1 MPTPTIKRTLFGG
14 ASVRFVNSGVF
25 EQGAT
30 ATDPVTFP
38 TGAREGDLLVV
49 LWENITD
56 GIPNTPPSLPNGS
69 RNFSTV
75 YYNLKVAGV
84 FNIGLYYAVLTAA
97 DIATGTF
104 TPGGN
109 ANVDAQ
115 YIMLIYRGP
124 KALSTSYVAVNAA
137 SAATSVD
144 LTALTLG
151 SSPGGATA
159 GVLAI
164 VTTEIGV
171 STTPTTAA
179 GWTTRIAD
187 PAFGSGYFHWSAFD
201 IRPNSYPGGTVTF
214 SPFSGSGTPFGTL
227 VEMQF

>member
-1 MPTPTIKRTLFGG
+1 MPTPTINRTLFGG

-49 LWENITD
+49 FWQNNSNSQTS
-56 GIPNTPPSLPNGS
+56 TPLSFPTGS
-69 RNFSTV
+69 RNLSTV
-75 YYNLKVAGV
+75 YYNQSVSGAFVG
-84 FNIGLYYAVLTAA
+84 GLYYGVLTAA

-104 TPGGN
+104 LPGGN
-109 ANVDAQ
+109 PHVDAQ

-124 KALSTSYVAVNAA
+124 KALSTNYVAVNAA
-137 SAATSVD
+137 ASATSVN

-151 SSPGGATA
+151 SSPSGATA

-164 VTTEIGV
+164 VTTEVGA
-171 STTPTTAA
+171 STTPKTAS
-179 GWTTRIAD
+179 GWTNRIAD
-187 PAFGSGYFHWSAFD
+187 PSFGGGYFHWSTFD

-214 SPFSGSGTPFGTL
+214 SPFSGSGSPFGTL